1 MWPVS
6 RKLNISPQN
15 NQMLEKDFHQNFL
28 LTTVRFPSIYLKIQ
42 VRTTFSFTY
51 VLSTAVIGI
60 KIG

>member
-1 MWPVS
+1 
-6 RKLNISPQN
+6 
-15 NQMLEKDFHQNFL
+15 MLEKDFRQNFL